1 MVTFDGLIAICAKIL
16 CRNTYNHMTL
26 LWVFALLT
34 SKMDVKTHINHEIK
48 CHLSV
53 LKLLSWQGLPY
64 CDANKLFHILAYF
77 KYIFKHYMYSS
88 TPISH
93 GQSTQVCICSL
104 LQSLHSYN
112 IKVLYLLLFS
122 VTCRV
127 FTKLLLSSGNKFV
140 FLYILIT
147 AILNRVQLSILISIL
162 FVWIE

>member
-1 MVTFDGLIAICAKIL
+1 MAWLQFVLRFYVEIHTITWHYCGFLLYLLLRWTWKLILIMKLNVTCPYWNFYL
-16 CRNTYNHMTL
+16 
-26 LWVFALLT
+26 V
-34 SKMDVKTHINHEIK
+34 
-48 CHLSV
+48 
-53 LKLLSWQGLPY
+53 QGLPY